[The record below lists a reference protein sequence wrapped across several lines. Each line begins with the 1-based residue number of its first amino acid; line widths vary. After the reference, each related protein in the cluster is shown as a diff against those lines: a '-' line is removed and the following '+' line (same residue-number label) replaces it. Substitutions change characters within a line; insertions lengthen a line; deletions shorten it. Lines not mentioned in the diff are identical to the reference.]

1 MIQFNLN
8 HKDPHSKAR
17 AGTLITDHGIIE
29 TPIFMPVGTLGT
41 VKGVHQKELN
51 DQVRAQIILANT
63 YHLFLRPDM
72 DIMSKAGGI
81 HKFINWDKP
90 LLTDSGGYQ
99 IFSLSA
105 RRKITNEGVT
115 FFSHIDGS
123 KQFFTPESVV
133 DIQRI
138 IGSDIMMAL
147 DECTPYPC
155 TRQYAV
161 KSLKI
166 TKNWLERGIIQ
177 MEQTK
182 PLYQHNQIFVP
193 IAQGSL
199 FEDLRQE
206 SILFNNQYQSPI
218 YAIGGLSVGEPEED
232 LYKYVDICTN
242 VMLPGSGRYLMGV
255 GSPRNIL
262 ECIALGIDFFDCV
275 LPTRNGRHGIIYTS
289 QGIINIRNKKW
300 KDDFSPLDEELGLVT
315 SQVHSKAYLRHL
327 FMSGEMLGSQLASL
341 QNLTFYLW
349 LVNSAREEILKNNFT
364 IWKDEILSKIIRRL

>member
-1 MIQFNLN
+1 
-8 HKDPHSKAR
+8 
-17 AGTLITDHGIIE
+17 
-29 TPIFMPVGTLGT
+29 MPVGTLGT

-63 YHLFLRPDM
+63 YHLFLRPGM

-182 PLYQHNQIFVP
+182 PLISIVKY
-193 IAQGSL
+193 L
-199 FEDLRQE
+199 FQL
-206 SILFNNQYQSPI
+206 L
-218 YAIGGLSVGEPEED
+218 
-232 LYKYVDICTN
+232 
-242 VMLPGSGRYLMGV
+242 
-255 GSPRNIL
+255 
-262 ECIALGIDFFDCV
+262 
-275 LPTRNGRHGIIYTS
+275 
-289 QGIINIRNKKW
+289 
-300 KDDFSPLDEELGLVT
+300 KD
-315 SQVHSKAYLRHL
+315 RC
-327 FMSGEMLGSQLASL
+327 
-341 QNLTFYLW
+341 
-349 LVNSAREEILKNNFT
+349 LKT
-364 IWKDEILSKIIRRL
+364 

>member
-17 AGTLITDHGIIE
+17 AGTLITDHGSIE

-41 VKGVHQKELN
+41 VKGVHQKELK
-51 DQVRAQIILANT
+51 DQVKAQIILANT
-63 YHLFLRPDM
+63 YHLFLRPGM
-72 DIMSKAGGI
+72 DIMAKAGGI

-99 IFSLSA
+99 IFSLSS

-155 TRQYAV
+155 TRKYAE

-177 MEQTK
+177 MERTQ
-182 PLYQHNQIFVP
+182 PIYQHDQIFVP

-199 FEDLRQE
+199 FEDLRRE
-206 SILFNNQYQSPI
+206 SILFNNQYKCPI

-232 LYKYVDICTN
+232 LYKYVDICTD
-242 VMLPGSGRYLMGV
+242 VLLPESGRYLMGV
-255 GSPRNIL
+255 GTPRNIL

-315 SQVHSKAYLRHL
+315 SQVHSKAYVRHL

-341 QNLTFYLW
+341 QNLSFYLW

-364 IWKDEILSKIIRRL
+364 IWKDEILSKITRRL